1 MRFDLQSTDSVFRIV
16 AIISSLLSLYQAILI
31 DFVEKKIKMI
41 DLDFNS
47 VGEFK
52 IYYDKHY
59 NDDNASFL
67 LFKQY

>member
-1 MRFDLQSTDSVFRIV
+1 
-16 AIISSLLSLYQAILI
+16 
-31 DFVEKKIKMI
+31 MI